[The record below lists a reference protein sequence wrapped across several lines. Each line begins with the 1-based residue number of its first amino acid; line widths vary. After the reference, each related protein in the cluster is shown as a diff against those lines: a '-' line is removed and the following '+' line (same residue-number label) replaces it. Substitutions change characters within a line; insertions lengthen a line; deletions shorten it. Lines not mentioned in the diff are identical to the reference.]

1 MRYPLL
7 VACCFLTI
15 AVGADRAA
23 ALAGSPLAGIDGS
36 ILVAQSGNC
45 PPAPGGTGLLTDG
58 DFSGA
63 PWPGILKTYSAGQE
77 FAPDWRVTEAT
88 IDLNGTYF
96 QTPNGLCSVDL
107 DGTPGYGAVRHKHIP
122 TTVGQAYTVSFLFS
136 GNGGGPPFVKHMRI
150 RADFQYRN
158 YSWDVRHSHDAQHGQ
173 WQQESWIFTAR
184 GPGTWLTFDSLD
196 ESGGQDGCVVADVV
210 LTANS
215 NVRTRLRR
223 P

>member
-1 MRYPLL
+1 MRYSLL
-7 VACCFLTI
+7 VACCVL
-15 AVGADRAA
+15 AVALGGDPAV
-23 ALAGSPLAGIDGS
+23 ALAGTPLAGIDGGLM
-36 ILVAQSGNC
+36 IAQSGNC
-45 PPAPGGTGLLTDG
+45 PAAPGGTGLLTDG

-63 PWPGILKTYSAGQE
+63 PWPGVLKTYQAGQE
-77 FAPDWRVTEAT
+77 FAPDWLVMEAT

-107 DGTPGYGAVRHKHIP
+107 DGTPGYGEIRHEHIP

-136 GNGGGPPFVKHMRI
+136 GNGGGPPLVKHCRI

-158 YSWDVRHSHDAQHGQ
+158 YSWDIRHGHTAQNGK
-173 WQQESWIFTAR
+173 WTQESWSFTAR
-184 GPGTWLTFDSLD
+184 GTGTWLRFDSLD
-196 ESGGQDGCVVADVV
+196 ESGGQDGCVVADIV

-215 NVRTRLRR
+215 KTRTRLRR